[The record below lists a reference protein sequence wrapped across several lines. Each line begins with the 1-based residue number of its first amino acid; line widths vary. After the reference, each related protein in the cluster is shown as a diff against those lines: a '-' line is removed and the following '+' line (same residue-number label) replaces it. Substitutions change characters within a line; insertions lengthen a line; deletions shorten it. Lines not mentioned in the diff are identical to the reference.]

1 MTEQP
6 GSRTVLIAGAS
17 GVIGAAAIEHFAQLP
32 GWKVIGVSRR
42 PADVSPDVAY
52 EHVAVDLT
60 DPAACR
66 AAAER
71 FAGVTH
77 VVYAALFEKPG
88 LVPGWREQDQMQTN
102 LAMMRNLMD
111 PLLAAAKGLAH
122 VSVLQG
128 TKAYGVHVHPIR
140 IPCRENRPRD
150 QHENFYWLQEDY
162 IRAAQKG
169 SDWSFTILR
178 PQVVFGGAT
187 GVAMNLIPIIGA
199 YAAICREL
207 GRTFACPATIPGVLE
222 AVDADLI
229 ARALAWAAEAPN
241 ARGETFNI
249 SLRVGERLA
258 GDRRGRRTG
267 AGLWRLGRAFG
278 LFAGT
283 RGGVG
288 QGGQEAQPAADP
300 DGQAG
305 RGIAPLRRLRLRL
318 RRGRGRA
325 GVPGQ
330 HHQTA
335 PGRVRR
341 LRRHRGDV
349 QDLAQAAGRPRG
361 DPAALTTRAC
371 HINRLSKFDL
381 AQ

>member
-169 SDWSFTILR
+169 SDWSFTIWR

-207 GRTFACPATIPGVLE
+207 GRPFACPATIPGVLE

-249 SLRVGERLA
+249 TNGDVFVWENVWPAIAEAVGLEPAYGGSVALSGFLPEHAEVWDRVVKKHNLRPIPMARLVGESHHYADLIFAFGAGEAAQAVLVSTTKLRQAGFGDCVDTEVMFKTWLKRLA
-258 GDRRGRRTG
+258 DR
-267 AGLWRLGRAFG
+267 
-278 LFAGT
+278 
-283 RGGVG
+283 GVIP
-288 QGGQEAQPAADP
+288 QP
-300 DGQAG
+300 
-305 RGIAPLRRLRLRL
+305 
-318 RRGRGRA
+318 
-325 GVPGQ
+325 
-330 HHQTA
+330 
-335 PGRVRR
+335 
-341 LRRHRGDV
+341 
-349 QDLAQAAGRPRG
+349 
-361 DPAALTTRAC
+361 
-371 HINRLSKFDL
+371 
-381 AQ
+381 